1 MLMKNKSI
9 LYFLIHLLFTL
20 LFQNDYTKLFA
31 QTDSN
36 SINTVIET
44 FKDTTQKKA
53 NSLTDTIQRTNN
65 TDTKEN
71 PELTEEIGIESIKDI
86 FKFEKIITSLIVLLV
101 GFYLLKIITKILQF
115 FAEKSTRK
123 RIAFKGTIPIVRLL
137 GWTIIIYLIVGVIMK
152 PPFGALIALSA
163 SLGIAVGLAAQ
174 DLIKNIF
181 GGIMILFDRPF
192 QVGDKILVGE
202 DYGEVVSIGLRSTRI
217 VTADDS
223 KVVIPNSDIM
233 NRSVSNSNSGE
244 PNCQVVAE
252 VFLPIDI
259 DTVAV
264 REIAMEVARVS
275 KYIYL
280 NKPIKVLFFNEI
292 KEKRSFLK
300 MRLKAY
306 VLDIRYEFDFKSEMT
321 ELIIRELIKDGLL
334 KKEDVS

>member
-1 MLMKNKSI
+1 MKNKSI

-259 DTVAV
+259 DTVEV

-334 KKEDVS
+334 KREDVS